1 MHLDLLHLLLLLGL
15 IGLGL
20 QALAVRA
27 RIAGLRADVA
37 TARRVA
43 EQRGR
48 ALGLLARDVHA
59 AGLGLLGRAQVMGGE
74 AGAAFE
80 AEARHVLTLADA
92 AAEAGGGS
100 DSPRV
105 LREERVPL
113 VPLMQEAIAAAAA
126 QLGPGIRHWRVEPG
140 LEGLTLRGDR
150 RALRGALVQVL
161 TRAARTTG
169 EGDFIDIRA
178 AASAQAVSIVV
189 EDEGVGLAVEDLA
202 PATHDGAA
210 ERSRGLGLGLS
221 LARALL
227 RAHGGELVVE
237 AAPGVGARTFLSLP
251 AERVVAA

>member
-1 MHLDLLHLLLLLGL
+1 MGFDILHLLLLLAV
-15 IGLGL
+15 LGL
-20 QALAVRA
+20 AAHALAVRA
-27 RIAGLRADVA
+27 RLAGLRADVA

-48 ALGLLARDVHA
+48 ALGLLARDVNA
-59 AGLGLLGRAQVMGGE
+59 AGLGLLGRAQVLGGE

-80 AEARHVLTLADA
+80 AEARHVLTLGDA

-100 DSPRV
+100 DSPRI

-113 VPLMQEAIAAAAA
+113 GPLMQEAIAAAAA
-126 QLGPGIRHWRVEPG
+126 QLGPGVRHWRVRPG
-140 LEGLTLRGDR
+140 LEDLTVRADR

-161 TRAARTTG
+161 TRAARATG
-169 EGDFIDIRA
+169 EGDFIDIHA
-178 AASAQAVSIVV
+178 AASPQAVSIVV
-189 EDEGVGLAVEDLA
+189 EDEGVGVAVEDLA
-202 PATHDGAA
+202 PASHDGGA
-210 ERSRGLGLGLS
+210 ERSRGLGLGLA